1 MGNVHYTAAAD
12 LPADEAFAFVS
23 DAPNLSQFLPQATE
37 EAWVQADQVTRR
49 LSWGTQGEDHGELR
63 ILEQG
68 PNRCEID
75 ISVHTE
81 RADIDQVQEE
91 LAQAVA
97 AFTHKASAEADT
109 RAAEPQRRDG

>member
-12 LPADEAFAFVS
+12 LPADEAFAYVS
-23 DAPNLSQFLPQATE
+23 DAPNLSQFLPEATE
-37 EAWVQADQVTRR
+37 EAWVRADQVTRR
-49 LSWGTQGEDHGELR
+49 LSWGTQSEDHGELR
-63 ILEQG
+63 VVEQG

-81 RADIDQVQEE
+81 RTDIDRVHAE

-97 AFTHKASAEADT
+97 ALTHKASAETDAQ
-109 RAAEPQRRDG
+109 AAHPQRRGG